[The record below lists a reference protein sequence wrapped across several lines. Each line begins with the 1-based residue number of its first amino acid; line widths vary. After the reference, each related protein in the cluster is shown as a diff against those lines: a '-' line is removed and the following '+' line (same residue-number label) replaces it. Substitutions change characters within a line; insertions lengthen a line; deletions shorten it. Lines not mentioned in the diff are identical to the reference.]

1 MSHAGNVTFNSFAA
15 EVVYHADL
23 LEESTPNLMYNSAL
37 RVDMTVCVSD
47 YDGSIGHNY
56 YDLDSSYVQD
66 QIDYHGEY

>member
-37 RVDMTVCVSD
+37 RADMTVCVSD
-47 YDGSIGHNY
+47 YDGTIGYKY
-56 YDLDSSYVQD
+56 YNLDSSYVQD
-66 QIDYHGEY
+66 QINYHGEH